1 MGQPNRLPATNILPF
16 PRAWDEEKDPSQ
28 LRGSQGGDYPAGVIE
43 RSAGLAPQQYG
54 ILDGYLL
61 VPLRGDDQRA
71 ILDARR
77 RPHIVSSS
85 GLRLLVIALVLLA
98 VLPSL
103 SVAAILWPSQ
113 AGIAPSP
120 SVDSLSNH
128 GPEVIITLPAVSM
141 PTTLKATVREKAPF
155 PVVIDGTDPVE
166 GLGTIAI
173 SRLPVGSTFSAG
185 VPHGETTWNVARGEI
200 DNLHLVLPNTAPD
213 EATLMIELQTPD
225 GHVISDAATI
235 VEVATVPEARI
246 PVRRVKTEI
255 VPVHVWEQ
263 PDQASEDVEVEAV
276 PVSQTTALQSDLV
289 PLPTRRP
296 EPRR

>member
-77 RPHIVSSS
+77 RPH
-85 GLRLLVIALVLLA
+85 
-98 VLPSL
+98 
-103 SVAAILWPSQ
+103 WPSQ

-296 EPRR
+296 EPRRRASNGLAR

>member
-1 MGQPNRLPATNILPF
+1 MGQPNRLPPTNVLPF
-16 PRAWDEEKDPSQ
+16 PRARDEEKDPSQ
-28 LRGSQGGDYPAGVIE
+28 LRGSQGGDYRAGVIE
-43 RSAGLAPQQYG
+43 RSAGLAPQRYG

-71 ILDARR
+71 ILDALK

-103 SVAAILWPSQ
+103 SAAAILWPSQ
-113 AGIAPSP
+113 ADIAPSP
-120 SVDSLSNH
+120 SVDTSSNH
-128 GPEVIITLPAVSM
+128 RAEAIITLPAISM
-141 PTTLKATVREKAPF
+141 PTTLKATVGEKAPF
-155 PVVIDGTDPVE
+155 PIAINGTDPFE

-185 VPHGETTWNVARGEI
+185 VPHGETTWKVAPGEI
-200 DNLHLVLPNTAPD
+200 DNLHLVLPNTARD
-213 EATLMIELQTPD
+213 ETTLMIELLTPD

-235 VEVATVPEARI
+235 VEVTAIPEARI

-263 PDQASEDVEVEAV
+263 PHQASEDVDVEAD
-276 PVSQTTALQSDLV
+276 PVSQTMALQSDLV

-296 EPRR
+296 GPRR